1 MTRHFSPGCSASDCK
16 FDVKTSTATVL
27 HGCDAFVSLAFSS
40 MNAAAVEFV
49 TH

>member
-27 HGCDAFVSLAFSS
+27 PFVRLAFSS